1 MAVKPL
7 NKNDI
12 IELEITGMTTQGSGV
27 GRYKGMA
34 VFVAN
39 SAAGDV
45 LNVRIIKTAAKY
57 AIGKIEEIIK
67 PSEARI
73 DVDCPAFKS
82 CGGCVFRHISYQEEL
97 KIKEQRVKDA
107 VERIGGID
115 DLPVNRIIGAGCS
128 DHYRNKAQMPVGG
141 SGDGN
146 VTLGFFAYRSHRI
159 VGCDSCL
166 LQPAV
171 FADVIR
177 VFREWAWEYMPQPY
191 NESTHKGKL
200 RHLYI
205 RYAQTSGDIMVGLV
219 VNGNGLKGEKEL
231 AAMLSEKVRG
241 FCGLIVNVNEE
252 KTNVILGR
260 KYRVVWGR
268 DYILDELCGKQFRI
282 SPLSFYQVN
291 HDQAER
297 LYNIVKNY
305 ANLTGEETLLDL
317 YCGTG
322 TIGLTLAGSA
332 KEVIGVEVVERA
344 VEDARKN
351 AGINKA
357 YNARFLC
364 ADAAEAAAQLK
375 NEGIHPDVMILDP
388 PRKGCDGALIETA
401 AQMAPERVVYVS
413 CDPATLARDLKV
425 FAEKG
430 YLPVELTP
438 VDMFPRTAHV
448 ECVCLLEKA
457 R

>member
-1 MAVKPL
+1 MAEQSL
-7 NKNDI
+7 DKNDI
-12 IELEITGMTTQGSGV
+12 IELEITGMTAEGSGV
-27 GRYKGMA
+27 GRFKGMA

-39 SAAGDV
+39 AAVGDV
-45 LNVRIIKTAAKY
+45 LNVRIIKKAAKY
-57 AIGKIEEIIK
+57 AIGKIEEIIT
-67 PSEARI
+67 PAGARI
-73 DVDCPAFKS
+73 EADCPAFKS
-82 CGGCVFRHISYQEEL
+82 CGGCVFRHIAYSEEL

-107 VERIGGID
+107 VKRIAGID
-115 DLPVNRIIGAGCS
+115 DLPVNGIIAADNS

-141 SGDGN
+141 DSGGN
-146 VTLGFFAYRSHRI
+146 ITLGFFAYRSHRI
-159 VGCDSCL
+159 IACDTCL

-171 FADVIR
+171 FADVIQ
-177 VFREWAWEYMPQPY
+177 VFKEWAWEYMPEPY
-191 NESTHKGKL
+191 NELTHKGKL

-231 AAMLSEKVRG
+231 AVMLSDKVKG
-241 FCGLIVNVNEE
+241 FCGLIVSVNQE

-268 DYILDELCGKQFRI
+268 DYIIDELCGKRFQV

-297 LYNIVKNY
+297 LYDIVRKC
-305 ANLTGEETLLDL
+305 AKLTGKETLLDL

-322 TIGLTLAGSA
+322 TIGLTLADSA

-351 AGINKA
+351 AEFNKA
-357 YNARFLC
+357 HNARFIC
-364 ADAAEAAAQLK
+364 ADASEAAQQLK
-375 NEGIHPDVMILDP
+375 EEGVRPDVIILDP
-388 PRKGCDGALIETA
+388 PRKGCDGALVETV
-401 AQMAPERVVYVS
+401 AQMAPGRVVYVS
-413 CDPATLARDLKV
+413 CDPATLARDLKE
-425 FAEKG
+425 FKEKG
-430 YLPVELTP
+430 YYPAELTP

-448 ECVCLLEKA
+448 ECVCVLDKV

>member
-1 MAVKPL
+1 MAGQSL

-12 IELEITGMTTQGSGV
+12 IELKITGMTAEGSGV
-27 GRYKGMA
+27 GRFEGMA

-39 SAAGDV
+39 AAIGDV

-57 AIGKIEEIIK
+57 AIGKIEEIIT
-67 PSEARI
+67 PSTARI
-73 DVDCPAFKS
+73 EVDCPAFKS
-82 CGGCVFRHISYQEEL
+82 CGGCVFRHIAYSQEL

-107 VERIGGID
+107 VKRIAGMD
-115 DLPVNRIIGAGCS
+115 DLPVNRIVGAEKN

-141 SGDGN
+141 DGGGN
-146 VTLGFFAYRSHRI
+146 VTLGFFAQRSHRI
-159 VGCDSCL
+159 IGCDSCL
-166 LQPAV
+166 LQPEV
-171 FADVIR
+171 FSDVIQA
-177 VFREWAWEYMPQPY
+177 FREWAWEYMPEPY
-191 NESTHKGKL
+191 NELTHKGKL

-219 VNGNGLKGEKEL
+219 VNGSGLKGEKEL
-231 AAMLSEKVRG
+231 AIMLSEQVKG
-241 FCGLIVNVNEE
+241 FCSLIVNVNED

-260 KYRVVWGR
+260 KYRIVWGR
-268 DYILDELCGKQFRI
+268 DYILDELCGKRFRI

-291 HDQAER
+291 HDQTER
-297 LYNIVKNY
+297 LYGIVRDY
-305 ANLTGEETLLDL
+305 AKLSGKETVLDL

-322 TIGLTLAGSA
+322 TIGLTLADFA
-332 KEVIGVEVVERA
+332 KEVIGVEVVESA

-351 AGINKA
+351 AAYNKA
-357 YNARFLC
+357 ENARFIC
-364 ADAAEAAAQLK
+364 ADASTAAEQLK
-375 NEGIHPDVMILDP
+375 SEGVAPDVVILDP
-388 PRKGCDGALIETA
+388 PRKGCDGALIETV
-401 AQMAPERVVYVS
+401 AQMAPKRVVYVS

-430 YLPVELTP
+430 YHPTELTP

-448 ECVCLLEKA
+448 ECVCALEK